1 VSARSRSVAGAVAWR
16 SLHNFLT
23 NPALFLP
30 AVIFPLFFFA
40 AFAGG
45 LSNIGNVPGFDY
57 PNGYTAFQ
65 FGFVLLQSAAFGG
78 VFTGFG
84 IAADFESGFGRRM
97 MLAAP
102 NRLAIIGGYS
112 IAALGR
118 AVIISALLFAIAL
131 LVGMDLSADAS
142 ELAAMILLA
151 LLVNAA
157 AGLWGAGVALRFRSL
172 QAGPLM
178 QTPVFLVLFLAPVY
192 VPLDLLTSWIHTVA
206 AINPITPIIEAV
218 RSLIAGTPEYV
229 GISVLIGVVLTLL
242 FGLWAVRG
250 MRNAEAAGG

>member
-1 VSARSRSVAGAVAWR
+1 MMRFRQVAGAVAWR

-84 IAADFESGFGRRM
+84 MAADFESGFGRRM

-102 NRLAIIGGYS
+102 NRLAIIAGYWGAALVRAMI
-112 IAALGR
+112 IAAL
-118 AVIISALLFAIAL
+118 LFVIAL
-131 LVGMDLSADAS
+131 LAGMDLSS
-142 ELAAMILLA
+142 NLRQLIAMIILA
-151 LLVNAA
+151 LLVNGAA
-157 AGLWGAGVALRFRSL
+157 ALWGAGIALRFRSL

-192 VPLDLLTSWIHTVA
+192 VPIDLLSSWIEAVA
-206 AINPITPIIEAV
+206 TINPITPILEAV
-218 RSLIAGTPEYV
+218 RSLIAGVPENV
-229 GISVLIGVVLTLL
+229 AEAFAIGAVLVAA
-242 FGLWAVRG
+242 FGFWAIRG
-250 MRNAEAAGG
+250 MRRAEAAGG

>member
-1 VSARSRSVAGAVAWR
+1 MNARSRSVAGAVAWR

-84 IAADFESGFGRRM
+84 MAADFESGFGRRM

-102 NRLAIIGGYS
+102 NRLAIIAGYWGS
-112 IAALGR
+112 ALIRAMIIAAL
-118 AVIISALLFAIAL
+118 LFVIAL
-131 LVGMDLSADAS
+131 LAGMDISSNLR
-142 ELAAMILLA
+142 ELVAMIILA
-151 LLVNAA
+151 LLVNGAA
-157 AGLWGAGVALRFRSL
+157 ALWAAGIALRFRSL

-178 QTPVFLVLFLAPVY
+178 QTPVFLVLFLMPVY
-192 VPLDLLTSWIHTVA
+192 VPIDLLNSWIHTIA
-206 AINPITPIIEAV
+206 SINPVTPILEAV
-218 RSLIAGTPEYV
+218 RSLIAGTPEDV
-229 GISVLIGVVLTLL
+229 AEAAAIGAVLVVL
-242 FGLWAVRG
+242 FGMWAIRG
-250 MRNAEAAGG
+250 MRKAEAAGG